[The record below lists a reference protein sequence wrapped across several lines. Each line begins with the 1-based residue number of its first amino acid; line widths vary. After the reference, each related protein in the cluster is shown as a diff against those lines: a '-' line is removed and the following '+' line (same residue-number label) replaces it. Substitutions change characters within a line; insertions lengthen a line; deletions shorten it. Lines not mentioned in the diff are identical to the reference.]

1 MERRNFHRASL
12 QYVLLLQEVQERKKF
27 EFVETLLGF
36 MYSWLTF
43 YHSGYEVSEEFKPYM
58 QELQQKIQ
66 KTRENF
72 DCTHNEAE
80 VLMHKMMEKP
90 QERKST
96 ACMEGYLYALEK
108 RAIGSVWVKYYC
120 QYIRESKAFI
130 MRGYTQ
136 ALTKVTTTDTL
147 SVTTCTRRMTESI
160 EKRFCFDITVRERP
174 NVITLQAISENERN
188 LWMEA
193 MGGKEPVYCNPNV
206 SKSDDSLLND
216 VGFNFIRKCIEAIES
231 RGLEDQGLYRVV
243 GVSSKVQKLTSLC
256 LDRRK
261 GASVNLS
268 NSGEFEIKTIT
279 SALKNYFRNLP
290 EPLMTFRLHYKFTA
304 AAKKES
310 KTLRFNDVHKLVHE
324 LPESNFEMLAILMK
338 HLHKVSELHEKNK
351 MTVSNLGVC
360 FGPTLMR
367 PEEETMAAIMDI
379 KFSNIVVEI
388 LIANYE
394 KIFKS
399 SPDEK
404 DVTFVN
410 KSALS
415 QGSPRPHTG
424 SLPSQ
429 PSATFQDQQSDFR
442 KTAKSLPPTSESPRR
457 QEGSNS
463 LQSELLNEIDSQ
475 LQERGLFVKSPII
488 PQNKGGRPKPMYS
501 DDPLYSSSSSTE
513 SISSRS
519 SLSTHSSNSSP
530 PSNKKSSNSLSTV
543 FWRSIQMR
551 KYPKYHTYHG
561 KQKDKTRYRN
571 AQLIKLLKGENEFN
585 EKGGSSQDQPP
596 QSPVAEKRSPRS
608 KRSSC
613 EIVRLDSV
621 PSEKTLRKR
630 RTSSQP
636 PLATTD
642 ETALHPPASNLVGVR
657 PFSST
662 LSFWKKQQRETQ
674 DLQQVRTKG
683 QGGGGITNFGNGSTS
698 TSGSS
703 TNASVGGS
711 PSMPPSSKPA
721 SGNPSPLSNRDGRFP
736 HPRSNTNPV
745 ALRGN
750 ATNRNRSAPC
760 DCLRRQTHWGRC
772 VRTLYA
778 CEAENESELSF
789 NPNQVIFNVH
799 SSKEPGWLL
808 GTTENGRTGLIPENY
823 VQDFVA
829 SDIAF
834 VPPDKNIHQEKS
846 PHTPKGTKI

>member
-551 KYPKYHTYHG
+551 KYPKYHTYH
-561 KQKDKTRYRN
+561 
-571 AQLIKLLKGENEFN
+571 
-585 EKGGSSQDQPP
+585 
-596 QSPVAEKRSPRS
+596 
-608 KRSSC
+608 
-613 EIVRLDSV
+613 V

-642 ETALHPPASNLVGVR
+642 ET
-657 PFSST
+657 
-662 LSFWKKQQRETQ
+662 ETQ

>member
-530 PSNKKSSNSLSTV
+530 PSNKKSSNSLSTGP
-543 FWRSIQMR
+543 FYAQTHNYL
-551 KYPKYHTYHG
+551 YPVRP
-561 KQKDKTRYRN
+561 QIRYP
-571 AQLIKLLKGENEFN
+571 LPKG
-585 EKGGSSQDQPP
+585 
-596 QSPVAEKRSPRS
+596 
-608 KRSSC
+608 
-613 EIVRLDSV
+613 
-621 PSEKTLRKR
+621 

>member
-501 DDPLYSSSSSTE
+501 D
-513 SISSRS
+513 
-519 SLSTHSSNSSP
+519 
-530 PSNKKSSNSLSTV
+530 
-543 FWRSIQMR
+543 
-551 KYPKYHTYHG
+551 
-561 KQKDKTRYRN
+561 
-571 AQLIKLLKGENEFN
+571 
-585 EKGGSSQDQPP
+585 
-596 QSPVAEKRSPRS
+596 
-608 KRSSC
+608 
-613 EIVRLDSV
+613 V

>member
-530 PSNKKSSNSLSTV
+530 PSNKKSSNSLST
-543 FWRSIQMR
+543 
-551 KYPKYHTYHG
+551 G

-585 EKGGSSQDQPP
+585 EKG
-596 QSPVAEKRSPRS
+596 
-608 KRSSC
+608 
-613 EIVRLDSV
+613 
-621 PSEKTLRKR
+621 

>member
-561 KQKDKTRYRN
+561 
-571 AQLIKLLKGENEFN
+571 
-585 EKGGSSQDQPP
+585 
-596 QSPVAEKRSPRS
+596 
-608 KRSSC
+608 
-613 EIVRLDSV
+613 
-621 PSEKTLRKR
+621 

-642 ETALHPPASNLVGVR
+642 ET
-657 PFSST
+657 
-662 LSFWKKQQRETQ
+662 ETQ

>member
-501 DDPLYSSSSSTE
+501 D
-513 SISSRS
+513 
-519 SLSTHSSNSSP
+519 
-530 PSNKKSSNSLSTV
+530 
-543 FWRSIQMR
+543 
-551 KYPKYHTYHG
+551 
-561 KQKDKTRYRN
+561 
-571 AQLIKLLKGENEFN
+571 
-585 EKGGSSQDQPP
+585 
-596 QSPVAEKRSPRS
+596 
-608 KRSSC
+608 
-613 EIVRLDSV
+613 V

-642 ETALHPPASNLVGVR
+642 ET
-657 PFSST
+657 
-662 LSFWKKQQRETQ
+662 ETQ

>member
-501 DDPLYSSSSSTE
+501 D
-513 SISSRS
+513 
-519 SLSTHSSNSSP
+519 
-530 PSNKKSSNSLSTV
+530 
-543 FWRSIQMR
+543 
-551 KYPKYHTYHG
+551 G
-561 KQKDKTRYRN
+561 
-571 AQLIKLLKGENEFN
+571 
-585 EKGGSSQDQPP
+585 
-596 QSPVAEKRSPRS
+596 
-608 KRSSC
+608 
-613 EIVRLDSV
+613 
-621 PSEKTLRKR
+621 

-642 ETALHPPASNLVGVR
+642 ET
-657 PFSST
+657 
-662 LSFWKKQQRETQ
+662 ETQ

>member
-585 EKGGSSQDQPP
+585 EKGPFYAQTHNYLYPVRP
-596 QSPVAEKRSPRS
+596 QIRYPLPKG
-608 KRSSC
+608 
-613 EIVRLDSV
+613 
-621 PSEKTLRKR
+621 

-642 ETALHPPASNLVGVR
+642 ET
-657 PFSST
+657 
-662 LSFWKKQQRETQ
+662 ETQ

>member
-543 FWRSIQMR
+543 
-551 KYPKYHTYHG
+551 
-561 KQKDKTRYRN
+561 
-571 AQLIKLLKGENEFN
+571 
-585 EKGGSSQDQPP
+585 
-596 QSPVAEKRSPRS
+596 
-608 KRSSC
+608 
-613 EIVRLDSV
+613 

>member
-561 KQKDKTRYRN
+561 
-571 AQLIKLLKGENEFN
+571 
-585 EKGGSSQDQPP
+585 
-596 QSPVAEKRSPRS
+596 
-608 KRSSC
+608 
-613 EIVRLDSV
+613 
-621 PSEKTLRKR
+621 

>member
-530 PSNKKSSNSLSTV
+530 PSNKKSSNSLST
-543 FWRSIQMR
+543 
-551 KYPKYHTYHG
+551 G
-561 KQKDKTRYRN
+561 
-571 AQLIKLLKGENEFN
+571 
-585 EKGGSSQDQPP
+585 
-596 QSPVAEKRSPRS
+596 
-608 KRSSC
+608 
-613 EIVRLDSV
+613 
-621 PSEKTLRKR
+621 

>member
-530 PSNKKSSNSLSTV
+530 PSNKKSSNSLST
-543 FWRSIQMR
+543 
-551 KYPKYHTYHG
+551 G
-561 KQKDKTRYRN
+561 
-571 AQLIKLLKGENEFN
+571 
-585 EKGGSSQDQPP
+585 
-596 QSPVAEKRSPRS
+596 
-608 KRSSC
+608 
-613 EIVRLDSV
+613 
-621 PSEKTLRKR
+621 

-642 ETALHPPASNLVGVR
+642 ET
-657 PFSST
+657 
-662 LSFWKKQQRETQ
+662 ETQ

>member
-530 PSNKKSSNSLSTV
+530 PSNKKSSNSLSTGP
-543 FWRSIQMR
+543 FYAQTHNYL
-551 KYPKYHTYHG
+551 YPVRP
-561 KQKDKTRYRN
+561 QIRYP
-571 AQLIKLLKGENEFN
+571 LPKG
-585 EKGGSSQDQPP
+585 
-596 QSPVAEKRSPRS
+596 
-608 KRSSC
+608 
-613 EIVRLDSV
+613 
-621 PSEKTLRKR
+621 

-642 ETALHPPASNLVGVR
+642 ET
-657 PFSST
+657 
-662 LSFWKKQQRETQ
+662 ETQ

>member
-585 EKGGSSQDQPP
+585 EKG
-596 QSPVAEKRSPRS
+596 
-608 KRSSC
+608 
-613 EIVRLDSV
+613 
-621 PSEKTLRKR
+621 

-642 ETALHPPASNLVGVR
+642 ET
-657 PFSST
+657 
-662 LSFWKKQQRETQ
+662 ETQ